1 MITKKETKLLLILD
15 GWGHSTT
22 VENNAI
28 ALAKTPVWDKIQK
41 ECSSTLIC
49 TSGVRVGLPD
59 EQMGNSEVGHM
70 NIGAGRIVKQ
80 DFTRIHNDIES
91 GDFYRNPVL
100 RNAFDYA
107 TYNNKSIHIMGM
119 LSDGGIHSHIDHI
132 SALLDMVKKVGSL
145 RVYFHIF
152 TDGRDCPP
160 KSAKKYI
167 EAFENK
173 IKEAGVGEIV
183 SVIGRYY
190 AMDRDHRWRR
200 TRDAYELISRGVGK
214 FLAKSATQAVDMAYE
229 RGETDEFI
237 QSTVINAPVPILKGD
252 VVIFMNYRSD
262 RARQLTR
269 AFNEENFEGFSRGN
283 FLPIQFFCL
292 TEYKKDFNLPV
303 IFPSP
308 KLNNVLGKY
317 VSNIGMTQLRIAET
331 EKYAHVTFFFNGG
344 VEDAFY
350 GEDRILIPSPN
361 VHTYDLKPEMSAF
374 ELTDSLVTQIESQ
387 KYDLIICNFANTDMV
402 GHTGKLDAA
411 ISAVEAVD
419 KCLGLIVEQ
428 AKETGCEILITA
440 DHGNIEQMFELDSK
454 EPHTAHTTNPVPL
467 IYIGPRSAKFVDPQS
482 GALSDIAPTLLYMM
496 DVEQPPE
503 MSGHSLLTF
512 N

>member
-28 ALAKTPVWDKIQK
+28 ALAKTPFWDKIQK
-41 ECSSTLIC
+41 ECASTLIC

-467 IYIGPRSAKFVDPQS
+467 IYIGSRSAKFVAPQS